1 MKSMISKNLLI
12 LRKKNGF
19 SQEEVASRIGVS
31 RQTLAKWEN
40 GESVPDV
47 LFSNK
52 LAEIYDVSLDD
63 LVNFNSDQMEVQVM
77 APKGKY
83 MFGTVTVGDRGQI
96 VIPVK
101 ARKIFNIKPGD
112 DLLVLG
118 DIDQGLALVNSDFFL
133 EAVSQIQEKGKR

>member
-1 MKSMISKNLLI
+1 MISKNLMN
-12 LRKKNGF
+12 LRKMNGF
-19 SQEEVASRIGVS
+19 SQEEVASKIGVS

-63 LVNFNSDQMEVQVM
+63 LVNFDSNQMEIQTI

-83 MFGTVTVGDRGQI
+83 IFGTVTVGDRGQI

-101 ARKIFNIKPGD
+101 ARKIFDLKPGD

-118 DIDQGLALVNSDFFL
+118 DINQGIALTKTDFFL
-133 EAVSQIQEKGKR
+133 EAMTQIQENKKR